1 MWGDNKWD
9 PTKATALAKEFEAEQ
24 QRKHQEKLAK
34 NKADREAKRRA
45 AKIKPPEEY
54 PWMKDK
60 QGD

>member
-1 MWGDNKWD
+1 MWTKDWD
-9 PTKATALAKEFEAEQ
+9 SKKATESFRAFEAEQ
-24 QRKHQEKLAK
+24 KRKHEEKLAK